1 MRNARG
7 LNHSVD
13 FNRNPQLLAA
23 NAKWGNNQD
32 LVESAGR
39 SPDGRVDEPLATVD
53 TTKRQSDDERLE
65 SNDTSFMAIDRD
77 LLSNKLRVMRQFKPQ
92 FPGSDGSRFRNFVTN
107 T

>member
-13 FNRNPQLLAA
+13 FNRNPQLLAS

-53 TTKRQSDDERLE
+53 TTKR
-65 SNDTSFMAIDRD
+65 
-77 LLSNKLRVMRQFKPQ
+77 
-92 FPGSDGSRFRNFVTN
+92 
-107 T
+107 